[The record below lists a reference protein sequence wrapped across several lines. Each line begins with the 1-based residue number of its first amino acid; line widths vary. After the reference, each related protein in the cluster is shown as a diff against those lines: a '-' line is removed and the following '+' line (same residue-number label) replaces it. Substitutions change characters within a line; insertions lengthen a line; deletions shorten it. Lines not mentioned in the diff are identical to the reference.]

1 MVWLGACSKSVTPLV
16 ILDEETP
23 SEGTHLE
30 STQKVLMLEN
40 AASTH
45 EY

>member
-1 MVWLGACSKSVTPLV
+1 MFEKNRLRTNKCKLF
-16 ILDEETP
+16 P

-30 STQKVLMLEN
+30 STEKVLMLEN